1 MFGECRV
8 KKVLDD
14 IFVVPSVFYI
24 YPTVRSV
31 ECITAPFTIVTGD
44 VCGTT
49 DPTKRPTGNPVTY

>member
-1 MFGECRV
+1 M
-8 KKVLDD
+8 DD
-14 IFVVPSVFYI
+14 IFVVPSGFYI